1 MVVQHMARFSVLE
14 AQKIRIEPVPIKDTS
29 CKRILIDSCVIIEML
44 QDPEF
49 QNNLFKLFDG
59 TTKPVVVDKCLY
71 EVQKVT
77 GWKTSVVK
85 DDPTIPEPIITKS
98 NSLMKLILFV

>member
-1 MVVQHMARFSVLE
+1 
-14 AQKIRIEPVPIKDTS
+14 
-29 CKRILIDSCVIIEML
+29 ML

-85 DDPTIPEPIITKS
+85 DVLSRIFGHKVHIIRTTKPIEQMEYS
-98 NSLMKLILFV
+98 MKEHRFFDRLLWGQIFFPPQQ